1 VRVAKIADNMFKER
15 GQIMVNVDD
24 YLRQVK
30 MMRENMFVA
39 RGTALAVYDKEK
51 EMLGLWEDCLE
62 DLKKREA
69 LVKEDK
75 EIE

>member
-1 VRVAKIADNMFKER
+1 
-15 GQIMVNVDD
+15 MVNVDD

>member
-1 VRVAKIADNMFKER
+1 MFKER